1 MAKVSVITT
10 VFNGEEYVSRAMD
23 SILGQQ
29 DVNFE
34 WIIVDDGS
42 EDNTVEK
49 LQAEVGDDPRVRV
62 FTPGRLGRARALNF
76 AVEKAKGSYIANHDF
91 DDISYPERLAL
102 QVQALD
108 ENSKVGVVGGYH
120 VAVDNKRGER
130 YVREQPLTHD
140 AIVRAMTR
148 YIPFAHTI
156 VAFRKC
162 VWEEVGGYPI
172 ADNAIDMRM
181 WLHVATTD
189 WEMQNIPE
197 VLGEHFVYGNSF
209 WHQNFNHA
217 YRQFDLARLQAHVV
231 RDVGL
236 PKWMYVY
243 PMSRMVYAWL
253 PTGAK
258 RYARRMI
265 GGSKEK
271 DI

>member
-1 MAKVSVITT
+1 VKISVITT
-10 VFNGEEYVSRAMD
+10 VFNGEDYVDRAVD
-23 SILGQQ
+23 SIMSQEYA
-29 DVNFE
+29 NFE
-34 WIIVDDGS
+34 WLIVDDGS

-49 LQAEVGDDPRVRV
+49 LRAEIGGDPRVHI

-76 AVEKAKGSYIANHDF
+76 AVDKAKGSFIANHDF
-91 DDISYPERLAL
+91 DDISYPDRLAL

-108 ENSKVGVVGGYH
+108 ENPKVGVIGGYH
-120 VAVDNKRGER
+120 VAVDEKRRER

-156 VAFRKC
+156 VAFRKS

-181 WLHVATTD
+181 WLRVATTD
-189 WEMQNIPE
+189 WKMRNIPE

-209 WHQNFNHA
+209 WHQNYNYA
-217 YRQFDLARLQAHVV
+217 YRQFDLARLQAQIV
-231 RDVGL
+231 RDVDL
-236 PKWMYVY
+236 PKWMYLY
-243 PMSRMVYAWL
+243 PMSRLVYAWL
-253 PTGAK
+253 PTSMK
-258 RYARRMI
+258 RYVRRML